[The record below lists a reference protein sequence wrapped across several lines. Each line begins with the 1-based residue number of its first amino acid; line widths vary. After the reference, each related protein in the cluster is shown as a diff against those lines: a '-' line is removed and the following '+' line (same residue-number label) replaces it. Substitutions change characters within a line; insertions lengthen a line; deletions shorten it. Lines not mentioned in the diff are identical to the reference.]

1 MSRKL
6 FQLRLL
12 IVVMLLGSGCA
23 SLAPPAPGGDWL
35 RTELYFGRAI
45 PASVGGGEV
54 TDEAWDAFVAE
65 EITPRFPDGLT
76 VAPVAGQWRDATSG
90 QVVRERTSVVVIY
103 HPPGRDAGER
113 VEAVRRAYQ
122 RRFAQDSVMRV
133 TSRARV
139 AF

>member
-1 MSRKL
+1 MANA
-6 FQLRLL
+6 LL
-12 IVVMLLGSGCA
+12 LLLAVSIAGSA
-23 SLAPPAPGGDWL
+23 PLAPPAPGDDWL

-45 PASVGGGEV
+45 PASAGGGEV
-54 TDEAWDAFVAE
+54 TDEAWEAFVAE

-76 VAPVAGQWRDATSG
+76 VAPVAGQWRDAASG
-90 QVVRERTSVVVIY
+90 RVVRERTSVVVVY

>member
-23 SLAPPAPGGDWL
+23 SLAPPAPGDDWL